1 MPHVKYSVK
10 SLWKKDSY
18 LQEQQNVEEKT
29 ERGGEPQFADVRL
42 LGVWGL
48 TSFC

>member
-1 MPHVKYSVK
+1 MPHMKYSAK
-10 SLWKKDSY
+10 SLWKDNY

-29 ERGGEPQFADVRL
+29 ERGGEPRIADVRL
-42 LGVWGL
+42 LAAWGL